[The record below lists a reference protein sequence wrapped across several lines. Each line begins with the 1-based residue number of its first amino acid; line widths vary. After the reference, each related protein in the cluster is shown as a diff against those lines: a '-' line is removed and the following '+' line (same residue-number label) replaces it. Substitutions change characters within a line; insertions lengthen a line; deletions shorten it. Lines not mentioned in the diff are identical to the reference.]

1 MKYKTQINTN
11 IPKITYKSAKKI
23 ILYGVRQRVGNERTP
38 WSFISILMMN
48 VLEEVAPN
56 YIIQL
61 PQGNKERQI
70 HSLGL
75 LMIDATTCIQ

>member
-1 MKYKTQINTN
+1 
-11 IPKITYKSAKKI
+11 
-23 ILYGVRQRVGNERTP
+23 
-38 WSFISILMMN
+38 MN

-70 HSLGL
+70 HSLGF
-75 LMIDATTCIQ
+75 IDDKRYYVHSIKNETKQIIF